1 LFKIFET
8 NQFLK
13 DLKKLDKP
21 DQRKIYSKILD
32 TVYSQ
37 IKNNL
42 YFGKDIKKLQTYK
55 PETWRYRIGSFRLFY
70 EIDGKEKVIS
80 IITIEIRS
88 KSY

>member
-1 LFKIFET
+1 MFKIFET

>member
-8 NQFLK
+8 DQFLK